1 MIGIPVR
8 LKTAVS
14 LVLLGLLTLL
24 AGIGQLTFWAP
35 AETVTASAPGDS
47 KAAPLT
53 VITQDVLTH
62 KGGSRQINIK
72 GDGKFVVAVGRPDD
86 VDAWVGKTAHNSITG
101 VSADGKSLQVA
112 GTDGEATAPSPAGS
126 DMWAQTENADGQL
139 DYTFTPPASGNWS
152 LLLASDGTKPAPSS
166 VSITYAND
174 ATMPW
179 AVPLIVIGAIL
190 IVAGAALPFV
200 SKVTRGRGPRRSGP
214 RGGGNTG
221 ADRDS
226 VGGDTSA
233 GDSEKPLIGEDTSAG
248 DTSAG
253 DTSAGDTSAGDTNK
267 GLAGGPALRISLI
280 AAAVVTALVGGT
292 AASAQAAETPSPSGS
307 ATTGSGSA
315 TASPAGVAAAPA
327 VPVLVDAQLKR
338 ILDQVAGAV
347 TAGDAARDASKL
359 TPRVDG
365 TELQVRTQNYKIR
378 SQVATHEARMPV
390 RSSKLLGSVIS
401 TQRTWPRT
409 VIALTQGDGNVV
421 PQVLTLVQASPREN
435 YKLKSTSPLQPGT
448 SFPAIPLGG
457 TAQLAAGDKTGLQY
471 SGTEAMAALGDRL
484 TKADSAFK
492 DKLVE
497 GTNSPY
503 IADVLDYQASTVK
516 SGTNGDFTFTHT
528 PSPADTAV
536 FRTSDGGAVVV
547 GKLDFNF
554 TSKPKADG
562 DTLTVDKAAAVLAG
576 GDSTKVG
583 LVQTFSESVAIYIP
597 PAGSTAPMKLVA
609 AVRGLVGAS
618 FQ

>member
-62 KGGSRQINIK
+62 GGGPRQISIK
-72 GDGKFVVAVGRPDD
+72 GDGKFVLAVGRPDD

-101 VSADGKSLQVA
+101 VSGDGKSLQVA

-126 DMWAQTENADGQL
+126 DLWVQTENANGQL

-166 VSITYAND
+166 LSMTFAND

-190 IVAGAALPFV
+190 IVAGAALPFI
-200 SKVTRGRGPRRSGP
+200 SKFTRGRGSRPKGP
-214 RGGGNTG
+214 QDGGNIETG
-221 ADRDS
+221 PEAAGEGTAKQTGKDII
-226 VGGDTSA
+226 GGDA
-233 GDSEKPLIGEDTSAG
+233 PAEDSK
-248 DTSAG
+248 
-253 DTSAGDTSAGDTNK
+253 K
-267 GLAGGPALRISLI
+267 GTAGGPALRISLV
-280 AAAVVTALVGGT
+280 AAAVVTGLVGGT
-292 AASAQAAETPSPSGS
+292 AAGAQAAETPSPSGS
-307 ATTGSGSA
+307 ATSPTGSA
-315 TASPAGVAAAPA
+315 TASPAGTAGAQTA
-327 VPVLVDAQLKR
+327 PVLVDAQLKR

-347 TAGDAARDASKL
+347 AAGDAARDASKL
-359 TPRVDG
+359 APRVDG

-457 TAQLAAGDKTGLQY
+457 TAQMAAGDKSGLQY

-516 SGTNGDFTFTHT
+516 SGTNGNFTFTHT

-547 GKLDFNF
+547 GKLDFDF

>member
-62 KGGSRQINIK
+62 GGGPRQISIK
-72 GDGKFVVAVGRPDD
+72 SDGKFVLAVGRPDD

-101 VSADGKSLQVA
+101 VSEDGKSLQVA

-126 DMWAQTENADGQL
+126 DLWVQTENANGQL
-139 DYTFTPPASGNWS
+139 DYSFTPPASGNWS

-166 VSITYAND
+166 VSITFAND

-200 SKVTRGRGPRRSGP
+200 SKFTRGRGSRPNGP
-214 RGGGNTG
+214 QGGGNKETDPE
-221 ADRDS
+221 A
-226 VGGDTSA
+226 A
-233 GDSEKPLIGEDTSAG
+233 GEGTAKETDKDIIGEDAPG
-248 DTSAG
+248 QDTK
-253 DTSAGDTSAGDTNK
+253 K
-267 GLAGGPALRISLI
+267 GTGGGPALRISLV

-292 AASAQAAETPSPSGS
+292 AAGAQAAETPSPSGS
-307 ATTGSGSA
+307 ATSPTGSA
-315 TASPAGVAAAPA
+315 TASPAGTAGAQTA
-327 VPVLVDAQLKR
+327 PVLVDAQLKR

-347 TAGDAARDASKL
+347 AAGDAARDASKL
-359 TPRVDG
+359 APRVDG

-390 RSSKLLGSVIS
+390 RSNKLLGSVIS

-457 TAQLAAGDKTGLQY
+457 TAQMAAGDKSGLQY
-471 SGTEAMAALGDRL
+471 SGSEAMAALGDRL

-516 SGTNGDFTFTHT
+516 SGTNGNFTFTHT

-547 GKLDFNF
+547 GKLDFAF

>member
-1 MIGIPVR
+1 MIGITVR

-53 VITQDVLTH
+53 VITQDVLSH
-62 KGGSRQINIK
+62 KGGPRQISIK
-72 GDGKFVVAVGRPDD
+72 GDGKFVLAVGRPDD

-101 VSADGKSLQVA
+101 VSEDGKSLQLA
-112 GTDGEATAPSPAGS
+112 GTDGEANAPSPAGS
-126 DMWAQTENADGQL
+126 DLWAQTENADGQL

-166 VSITYAND
+166 VSVTFAND

-200 SKVTRGRGPRRSGP
+200 SKFTRGRGGRPNGP
-214 RGGGNTG
+214 RGGGTTG
-221 ADRDS
+221 TTPDA
-226 VGGDTSA
+226 A
-233 GDSEKPLIGEDTSAG
+233 GEGVAEDTDKDIIGGEAP
-248 DTSAG
+248 AE
-253 DTSAGDTSAGDTNK
+253 DTNK
-267 GLAGGPALRISLI
+267 GTAGGPALRISLV

-292 AASAQAAETPSPSGS
+292 AAGAQAAETPSPSGS
-307 ATTGSGSA
+307 ATP
-315 TASPAGVAAAPA
+315 SPAGTAGAQN

-347 TAGDAARDASKL
+347 AAGDAARDASKL
-359 TPRVDG
+359 APRVDG

-457 TAQLAAGDKTGLQY
+457 TAQLAAGDKPGLQY

-516 SGTNGDFTFTHT
+516 SGTNGNFTFTHT
-528 PSPADTAV
+528 PSPTDTAV

-547 GKLDFNF
+547 GKLNFDF
-554 TSKPKADG
+554 TSKPKSDG

>member
-53 VITQDVLTH
+53 VITPDVLTH
-62 KGGSRQINIK
+62 QGGSRQINIK

-126 DMWAQTENADGQL
+126 DMWVQTENANGQL

-200 SKVTRGRGPRRSGP
+200 SKFTRGRGPRRGGP
-214 RGGGNTG
+214 RGGGSTG
-221 ADRDS
+221 AGRDS
-226 VGGDTSA
+226 VGEDTPQ
-233 GDSEKPLIGEDTSAG
+233 DSEKPLIG
-248 DTSAG
+248 
-253 DTSAGDTSAGDTNK
+253 GDTSAGDTNK
-267 GLAGGPALRISLI
+267 GMAGGPALRISLI

-292 AASAQAAETPSPSGS
+292 AAGAQAAETPSPSGS

-359 TPRVDG
+359 APRVDG

>member
-47 KAAPLT
+47 KPAPLT
-53 VITQDVLTH
+53 VITHDVLAH
-62 KGGSRQINIK
+62 KGGPTQISIK
-72 GDGKFVVAVGRPDD
+72 GDGNFVLAVGRPDD

-101 VSADGKSLQVA
+101 VSEDGKSLQLSS
-112 GTDGEATAPSPAGS
+112 TDGEAKAPSPAGS
-126 DMWAQTENADGQL
+126 DMWVETQNASGQL
-139 DYTFTPPASGNWS
+139 DYTWTPPASGNWS

-166 VSITYAND
+166 VSVTYAND
-174 ATMPW
+174 ASMPW

-200 SKVTRGRGPRRSGP
+200 SKFTGRRGKGGRRKGFGPGEPAAREK
-214 RGGGNTG
+214 TE
-221 ADRDS
+221 AAK
-226 VGGDTSA
+226 DTAA
-233 GDSEKPLIGEDTSAG
+233 GDATTDVDATDVDTAAQE
-248 DTSAG
+248 TK
-253 DTSAGDTSAGDTNK
+253 K
-267 GLAGGPALRISLI
+267 GPGGPALRISAV
-280 AAAVVTALVGGT
+280 AAAVVAALVGGT
-292 AASAQAAETPSPSGS
+292 AVGAAQAAETPSP
-307 ATTGSGSA
+307 
-315 TASPAGVAAAPA
+315 TASPSSTAGAQTT
-327 VPVLVDAQLKR
+327 PVVVDAQLKR
-338 ILDQVAGAV
+338 ILDQVASAV
-347 TAGDAARDASKL
+347 TAGDAARDAAKL
-359 TPRVDG
+359 APRVDG

-409 VIALTQGDGNVV
+409 VIALTQGEGNVV

-435 YKLKSTSPLQPGT
+435 YKLKNTSPLQPGT

-457 TAQLAAGDKTGLQY
+457 TEQVAANDKTGLQY
-471 SGTEAMAALGDRL
+471 SGTEALAALSDRL
-484 TKADSAFK
+484 TKADSVYK

-528 PSPADTAV
+528 PSPEDTAV

-547 GKLDFNF
+547 GKLNFDF

-576 GDSTKVG
+576 GDSTTVG
-583 LVQTFSESVAIYIP
+583 LVQTFAESVALYIP
-597 PAGSTAPMKLVA
+597 PAGSTSPMKLVA

-618 FQ
+618 FK

>member
-53 VITQDVLTH
+53 VITPDVLTH
-62 KGGSRQINIK
+62 QGGSRQINIK

-126 DMWAQTENADGQL
+126 DMWVQTENANGLL

-200 SKVTRGRGPRRSGP
+200 SKFTRGRGPRRGGP
-214 RGGGNTG
+214 RGGGSTG

-226 VGGDTSA
+226 VGEDTPQ
-233 GDSEKPLIGEDTSAG
+233 DSEKPLIGG
-248 DTSAG
+248 DTSG
-253 DTSAGDTSAGDTNK
+253 GDTNK
-267 GLAGGPALRISLI
+267 GMAGGPALRISLI

-292 AASAQAAETPSPSGS
+292 AAGAQAAETPSPSGS

-359 TPRVDG
+359 APRVDG

>member
-62 KGGSRQINIK
+62 KGGPRQISIK
-72 GDGKFVVAVGRPDD
+72 GDGKFVLAVGRPDD

-101 VSADGKSLQVA
+101 VSEDGKSLQLA
-112 GTDGEATAPSPAGS
+112 GTDGEANAPSPAGS
-126 DMWAQTENADGQL
+126 DLWVQTENADGQL
-139 DYTFTPPASGNWS
+139 EYTFTPPASGNWS

-166 VSITYAND
+166 VSLTFAND

-190 IVAGAALPFV
+190 ILAGAALPFV
-200 SKVTRGRGPRRSGP
+200 GKFTKGRGGRFGGP
-214 RGGGNTG
+214 RGGGSARTAPETGTAG
-221 ADRDS
+221 ADQEVIGRD
-226 VGGDTSA
+226 T
-233 GDSEKPLIGEDTSAG
+233 PAG
-248 DTSAG
+248 DTDKG
-253 DTSAGDTSAGDTNK
+253 TSGK
-267 GLAGGPALRISLI
+267 PALRISLV

-292 AASAQAAETPSPSGS
+292 AAVAQAADTPSPSGS
-307 ATTGSGSA
+307 PAPGSGSA
-315 TASPAGVAAAPA
+315 TPGSGSAAPSPAGAQN

-347 TAGDAARDASKL
+347 AAGDAARDASKL
-359 TPRVDG
+359 APRVDG

-401 TQRTWPRT
+401 NQRNWPRT

-435 YKLKSTSPLQPGT
+435 YKLRSTSPLQPGT

-457 TAQLAAGDKTGLQY
+457 TAQLAAGDKSGLQY

-516 SGTNGDFTFTHT
+516 SGANGNFTFTHT

-536 FRTSDGGAVVV
+536 FRTSDGGAIVV
-547 GKLDFNF
+547 GKLNFDF
-554 TSKPKADG
+554 TSKPKSDG

-583 LVQTFSESVAIYIP
+583 LVQTFSESVAIYVP
-597 PAGSTAPMKLVA
+597 PAGTTAPMKLVA

>member
-62 KGGSRQINIK
+62 KGGPRQISIK
-72 GDGKFVVAVGRPDD
+72 GDGKFVLAVGRPDD

-101 VSADGKSLQVA
+101 VSEDGKSLQVA
-112 GTDGEATAPSPAGS
+112 GTDGEASSPSPAGS
-126 DMWAQTENADGQL
+126 DLWVQTENANGQL

-166 VSITYAND
+166 VSITFAND

-200 SKVTRGRGPRRSGP
+200 RKFIRGRGGRPNGP
-214 RGGGNTG
+214 RGGGTTG
-221 ADRDS
+221 TNPDAAGEGPAKETDKETDKDTDKDII
-226 VGGDTSA
+226 GGDASA
-233 GDSEKPLIGEDTSAG
+233 E
-248 DTSAG
+248 
-253 DTSAGDTSAGDTNK
+253 DTNK
-267 GLAGGPALRISLI
+267 GTAGGPALRISLV

-292 AASAQAAETPSPSGS
+292 AAGAQAAETPSPSGS
-307 ATTGSGSA
+307 ATPSPGSA
-315 TASPAGVAAAPA
+315 TPSPAGTAGAQN

-347 TAGDAARDASKL
+347 AAGDAARDASKL
-359 TPRVDG
+359 APRVDG

-457 TAQLAAGDKTGLQY
+457 TAQLAAGDKAGLQY

-516 SGTNGDFTFTHT
+516 SGTNGNFTFTHT
-528 PSPADTAV
+528 PSPTDTAV

-547 GKLDFNF
+547 GKLNFDF
-554 TSKPKADG
+554 TSKPKSDG